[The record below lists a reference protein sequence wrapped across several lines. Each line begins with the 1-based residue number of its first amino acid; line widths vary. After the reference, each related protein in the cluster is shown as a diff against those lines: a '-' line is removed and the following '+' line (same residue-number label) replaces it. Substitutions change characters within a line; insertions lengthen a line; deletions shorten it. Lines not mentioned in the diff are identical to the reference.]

1 MRCSDLRLPLS
12 CLLLIINPRQ
22 LLPFGPAIR
31 PHAVTAKANWGFWGG
46 GVKKEKGEK
55 KSKRLEE
62 IGLRFLLIWRGRKG
76 GFVLSAEARL
86 VLGVSVE

>member
-1 MRCSDLRLPLS
+1 MCCSDLHLPLS

-31 PHAVTAKANWGFWGG
+31 PHAATAKANGEG
-46 GVKKEKGEK
+46 GVLKKKKEK

-76 GFVLSAEARL
+76 
-86 VLGVSVE
+86 VSF